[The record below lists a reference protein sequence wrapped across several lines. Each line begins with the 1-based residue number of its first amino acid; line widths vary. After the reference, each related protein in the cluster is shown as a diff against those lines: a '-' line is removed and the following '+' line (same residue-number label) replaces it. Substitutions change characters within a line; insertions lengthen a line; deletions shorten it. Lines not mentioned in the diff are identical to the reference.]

1 MRLKRIEGQLR
12 GVQKMIEGGED
23 CELIAQQLSAGRKAL
38 DKAFFEL
45 LACAIEHPQFSPD
58 PKQGTPHSP
67 LARTLANSLTA
78 ARHQPAA
85 RPTGGAPASPR
96 HVDPAAITVS
106 DEVNAH
112 SASPLHR
119 CPIVGA
125 K

>member
-58 PKQGTPHSP
+58 PRENKEDRIHRM
-67 LARTLANSLTA
+67 ARTLAKFA
-78 ARHQPAA
+78 
-85 RPTGGAPASPR
+85 
-96 HVDPAAITVS
+96 
-106 DEVNAH
+106 
-112 SASPLHR
+112 
-119 CPIVGA
+119 
-125 K
+125 